1 MATLHPL
8 VARARE
14 FATTTLRPQA
24 GGFDADQGVPREV
37 LAAMAEHGFLGAI
50 LPVEYGGGGMDAL
63 NWGLLTHEIG
73 KGCSSARALLT
84 VHSSLVGETLV
95 RLANP
100 EQKRHWLPQLASG
113 SKLACFAL
121 TEPDVGSDATACK
134 TSFRKVD
141 GGYVI
146 NGRKKWITYGA
157 IADVMLLF
165 ANSDNSDSTA
175 HSANGANGTGAGAAG
190 ADSAASKGGSAFLL
204 ERGMPGLSTTPMRG
218 LLASRGAHLAE
229 IELNN
234 VFVPEANLLGR
245 EGAGFSFVANT
256 ALFFGRYSIAWA
268 GVSIAEAALEEM
280 VTYAGQR
287 EQFGQKLRQ
296 HQLVRGMIADAVAAV
311 HLSRALCE
319 KVGRMRDEKDD
330 DAVTEANIAKYVS
343 SKAAME
349 VAQNA
354 VQLFG
359 GNGISSQYPVERL
372 FREAKVLEIIE
383 GSSQIQ
389 QMMLSDYAVRRYRL
403 RSKAARNAA

>member
-1 MATLHPL
+1 MASLHPL

-14 FATTTLRPQA
+14 FANTTLRPQA
-24 GGFDADQGVPREV
+24 GEFDASQGVPREV

-50 LPVEYGGGGMDAL
+50 LPTEYGGGGMDAL

-100 EQKRHWLPQLASG
+100 EQKRHWLPQLANG

-121 TEPDVGSDATACK
+121 TEPEVGSDATACK

-165 ANSDNSDSTA
+165 ANSDNSSNGADAGATGSDST
-175 HSANGANGTGAGAAG
+175 
-190 ADSAASKGGSAFLL
+190 ASKGGSAFLL

-403 RSKAARNAA
+403 RGKAARNAA